1 MARWGQIVPCLV
13 YICMNCNA
21 GVVFLFTS
29 QLKLTQVT
37 FEPFQISTTTTAPRH
52 DITIQHILQFACSK
66 AGLIL
71 YSLDPNPE
79 LAKQDPTKAKEAL
92 AKALELTNAT
102 ILISQEAG
110 DDVNYIT
117 LCEGVVPEIRI
128 FDFSE
133 GCQFFTPRYPHL
145 RFPVHTGYTC
155 TDNEGMFLFRH
166 FLVPSNNL
174 DALLRGT
181 GCKAL
186 DGKTPLLGELVYGKD
201 GVPTKIG
208 KVLTNEEVFK
218 AKDTWVQFSSIL
230 SREYQEVPGVGVVF

>member
-1 MARWGQIVPCLV
+1 
-13 YICMNCNA
+13 MNFNA

-29 QLKLTQVT
+29 QLKLTHVT
-37 FEPFQISTTTTAPRH
+37 FDPFQISTTTTAPRH

-230 SREYQEVPGVGVVF
+230 SREYREVPGVGVVF